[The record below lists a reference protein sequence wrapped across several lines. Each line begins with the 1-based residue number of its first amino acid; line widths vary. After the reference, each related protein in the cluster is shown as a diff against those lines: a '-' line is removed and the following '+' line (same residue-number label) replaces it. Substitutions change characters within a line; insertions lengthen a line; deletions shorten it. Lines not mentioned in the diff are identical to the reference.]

1 METGP
6 RGIRRDPYAVL
17 GVHPGAS
24 AEEIARAY
32 RRLLRQVHPDTS
44 RDADP
49 DVDLDAVRAAYL
61 LLRDAGRRT
70 AKAARAADAEPSSAS
85 SHLRRAH
92 SRRSTE
98 WLWVGPV
105 MWEQSQPQEPHQPD
119 DPAPRG

>member
-6 RGIRRDPYAVL
+6 RGIPSDPYEVL
-17 GVHPGAS
+17 GVQPGAS

-44 RDADP
+44 PHADP
-49 DVDLDAVRAAYL
+49 HVDLDAARAAYA

-70 AKAARAADAEPSSAS
+70 AEAARAADVEPPPAG
-85 SHLRRAH
+85 SHRRRAH

-105 MWEQSQPQEPHQPD
+105 VWEPSEPHEPD
-119 DPAPRG
+119 DPVSRG